1 MKVVLIGKFIPISA
15 CIKKLESSH
24 TNNLTLYLETL
35 EQYKQTNKQNEHTQE
50 DWMAVNGKTLCWRQ
64 IETK

>member
-50 DWMAVNGKTLCWRQ
+50 D
-64 IETK
+64 